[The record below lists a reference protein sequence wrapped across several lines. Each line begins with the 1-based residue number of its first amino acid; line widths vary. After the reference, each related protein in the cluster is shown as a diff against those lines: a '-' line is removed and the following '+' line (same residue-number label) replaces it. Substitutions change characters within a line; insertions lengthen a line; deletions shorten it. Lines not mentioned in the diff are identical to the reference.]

1 MSFVGLLS
9 LIPLLLSVFCLAT
22 KSLDALKR
30 LSLAFVALYAVG
42 LAVLTVTAYQSG
54 FALAD
59 TAWFHAD
66 AMAVW
71 FVVTNG
77 IVYLAALLSIADGMN
92 HLEDMHLTPKT
103 ARALVGLSSLF
114 IIASNAVVCASDLG
128 VLWVAIEATT
138 IITAPMILLTGTRKS
153 IEAAWKYIILC
164 GVGLAFAMLGTLIV
178 HVAASNANG
187 SLSISWL
194 QTNASTLKQ
203 TLLDTGFVFMILG
216 YGTKAGLFP
225 VHNWLPDAHSE
236 APAPASAILSGAL
249 LNLAMLAI
257 WRVSG
262 VVASTPSGRLLI
274 SILAPMGAITVI
286 AAAVFL
292 IRQQNLKRMW
302 AYSSIENM
310 GLLAVAA
317 ALQLAPIFA
326 LHALTHS
333 LSKAAAFLL
342 SGNVVRG
349 FGTVNLNKLSGMMRR
364 SPHLGFALLAAGVA
378 AMGAPPFAS
387 FSSEWLLVSK
397 VVGSGSAGFA
407 IALVAGL
414 AVAFVAVVTHLGR
427 AVFGEKPEKQGEMK
441 VCGSI
446 VPSVVL
452 LTLAGLLF
460 VLLSPIVLD
469 GLERVFAGGSR

>member
-1 MSFVGLLS
+1 MSYVGLLS
-9 LIPLLLSVFCLAT
+9 LIPLLLSGLCLAIRST
-22 KSLDALKR
+22 VTLRR
-30 LSLAFVALYAVG
+30 LSLGFAGLYTVGLVVFVAA
-42 LAVLTVTAYQSG
+42 AYQSG

-71 FVVTNG
+71 FMATNG
-77 IVYLAALLSIADGMN
+77 LVYSAALLSIADGMD

-103 ARALVGLSSLF
+103 VRALIGFSSLF

-164 GVGLAFAMLGTLIV
+164 GVGLAFAMLGTVIV

-187 SLSISWL
+187 SLGITWL
-194 QTNASTLKQ
+194 RANASTLKH

-236 APAPASAILSGAL
+236 APAPASAILSGSL

-257 WRVSG
+257 WRVSW
-262 VVASTPSGRLLI
+262 VVAPTPSGRLLI
-274 SILAPMGAITVI
+274 SILAPMGAITVV

-326 LHALTHS
+326 LHALAHS

-349 FGTVNLNKLSGMMRR
+349 FGTVNLNKLNGLLRR

-397 VVGSGSAGFA
+397 VVGSGYNGFA
-407 IALVAGL
+407 ISLVAGL

-427 AVFGEKPEKQGEMK
+427 AVFGEKPEKQGELK

-446 VPSVVL
+446 VPSVLL
-452 LTLAGLLF
+452 LTMAGLLF
-460 VLLSPIVLD
+460 LLLSPLVLD
-469 GLERVFAGGSR
+469 SLERVFAGGAR